1 MIKALLV
8 WEGVIRGTFNLG
20 WSDQGHFWSGTVKSG
35 AFLFWDGVIRGIF
48 GLERCD
54 QVHF

>member
-1 MIKALLV
+1 MIRALV

-35 AFLFWDGVIRGIF
+35 AFLVWDGVIRGIF
-48 GLERCD
+48 GLGRCD
-54 QVHF
+54 QGHF